1 MGVRQRGAPQGESR
15 PPSAKE
21 EGLRDTYVDACLT
34 PWKIKVGFEGT
45 NISSSKSFFSR
56 GIGSKNAG
64 KASPFKIKLS
74 IMMIN
79 KLLIEIFLNIV
90 YHK

>member
-34 PWKIKVGFEGT
+34 P
-45 NISSSKSFFSR
+45 
-56 GIGSKNAG
+56 
-64 KASPFKIKLS
+64 
-74 IMMIN
+74 
-79 KLLIEIFLNIV
+79 
-90 YHK
+90 